1 MITLY
6 KLAAGKYEEL
16 TEFVKVLGGEQ
27 QLEAKA
33 ARKSQQDLLQ
43 A

>member
-16 TEFVKVLGGEQ
+16 TEFVKVLGGGQYFE
-27 QLEAKA
+27 A
-33 ARKSQQDLLQ
+33 ARKSHQDLLQ